1 MSADLP
7 PARPTPPARSE
18 ARRSSAILVYL
29 LLLVA
34 LQVFL
39 LVVAVEGL
47 LGDEPDLARNAAL
60 LSVGV
65 FGSALAL
72 RWFVGDH

>member
-1 MSADLP
+1 MTDTRSP
-7 PARPTPPARSE
+7 RRPTWPEAKRS
-18 ARRSSAILVYL
+18 AAILVYL

-34 LQVFL
+34 LQIFL

-47 LGDEPDLARNAAL
+47 QGGEPALARNAAL
-60 LSVGV
+60 LSLGLL
-65 FGSALAL
+65 GSSLAL

>member
-1 MSADLP
+1 MTDR
-7 PARPTPPARSE
+7 ARPAPATRSA
-18 ARRSSAILVYL
+18 ARASSAMVVYL

-34 LQVFL
+34 LQIFL

-47 LGDEPDLARNAAL
+47 QAGEPTLARNAAL
-60 LSVGV
+60 LSVAL
-65 FGSALAL
+65 FGSTLAL

>member
-1 MSADLP
+1 MNTALP
-7 PARPTPPARSE
+7 PGRPPRSE
-18 ARRSSAILVYL
+18 ARRSSAVLVYL

-34 LQVFL
+34 LQIFL

-47 LGDEPDLARNAAL
+47 LGNDPHLARNAAL

-65 FGSALAL
+65 FASAMAL